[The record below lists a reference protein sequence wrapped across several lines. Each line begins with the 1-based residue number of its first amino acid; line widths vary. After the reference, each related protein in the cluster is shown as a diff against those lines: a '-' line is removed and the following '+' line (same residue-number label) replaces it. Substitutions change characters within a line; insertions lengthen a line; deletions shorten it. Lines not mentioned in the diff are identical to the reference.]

1 MRKLLYINSC
11 VNRETSRTMRVS
23 TELVNK
29 LKDDYEVT
37 ELVLEDEE
45 LVPLNSTRL
54 NERSALLSEGD
65 FNNAFFNF
73 ARQFAEA
80 DCIVIAALYWDC
92 GFPAMLKI
100 YIENISVPG
109 IAYKYSEEGIPTGLC
124 KAEKLYYVTSR
135 GGFVPDEGDLGYKTI
150 EAMAKYYGIS
160 QVECIS
166 LQGTDIPTTDIDEA
180 IENIAAGFAA
190 L

>member
-54 NERSALLSEGD
+54 NERSALLSEG
-65 FNNAFFNF
+65 
-73 ARQFAEA
+73 R
-80 DCIVIAALYWDC
+80 
-92 GFPAMLKI
+92 
-100 YIENISVPG
+100 
-109 IAYKYSEEGIPTGLC
+109 
-124 KAEKLYYVTSR
+124 
-135 GGFVPDEGDLGYKTI
+135 
-150 EAMAKYYGIS
+150 
-160 QVECIS
+160 
-166 LQGTDIPTTDIDEA
+166 LQQC
-180 IENIAAGFAA
+180 
-190 L
+190 LL